1 MQMERET
8 LYLFFEGKTSPEQD
22 SKIRSWVESSED
34 NRKEFFRER
43 KIFDAM
49 IVLPQSQEREVLIN
63 NNYKTP
69 FFRIFYRRFMKI
81 AAVAILTLS
90 ATLFVQYRFSDSKQ
104 IIYNTIKVP
113 AGQRSNVIL
122 SDGTNVWLNALST
135 LKYPSV
141 FKKGKREILLDGE
154 AYLEVAHNKDA
165 PFIVHTRKCN
175 VQVLGTEFNIEA
187 YSKSNKFE
195 TSLMKGSVRVS
206 LARDHSRSVILSPN
220 MKVDLLGGKFI
231 VSTIDDIGQYR
242 WKDGLISFRDYTFND
257 IMATFEKYFDVKI
270 KVLKPGVKSFVCT
283 GKFRQSEGIDYAFR
297 VLQKE
302 IAFKFKRD
310 SVNNSVIYIY

>member
-90 ATLFVQYRFSDSKQ
+90 ATLFVQYRISDSKQ

-154 AYLEVAHNKDA
+154 AYLEVAHNKNA

-175 VQVLGTEFNIEA
+175 VQVLGTKFNIEA

-195 TSLMKGSVRVS
+195 TSLMQGSVRVS
-206 LARDHSRSVILSPN
+206 LARDNSRSVILSPN

-242 WKDGLISFRDYTFND
+242 WKDGLICFRDYTFND

>member
-22 SKIRSWVESSED
+22 SEIRSWVESSED

-81 AAVAILTLS
+81 AAVVILTLS

-175 VQVLGTEFNIEA
+175 VQVLGTKFNIEA

-195 TSLMKGSVRVS
+195 TSLMQGSVRVS
-206 LARDHSRSVILSPN
+206 LARDNSRSVILSPN

-242 WKDGLISFRDYTFND
+242 WKDGLICFRDYTFND

>member
-81 AAVAILTLS
+81 AAVVILTLS

-242 WKDGLISFRDYTFND
+242 WKDGLICFRDYTFND

-270 KVLKPGVKSFVCT
+270 KVLKPSVKSFVCT

-310 SVNNSVIYIY
+310 NVNNSVIYIY

>member
-1 MQMERET
+1 MERET

-22 SKIRSWVESSED
+22 SEIRSWVESSED
-34 NRKEFFRER
+34 NRKDFFRER

-49 IVLPQSQEREVLIN
+49 IVLPQSQKYEVLIK
-63 NNYKTP
+63 NNYKAP

-81 AAVAILTLS
+81 AAVIIFTLS
-90 ATLFVQYRFSDSKQ
+90 ATLFVQYRISDSKQ
-104 IIYNTIKVP
+104 IIYNTIRVP

-122 SDGTNVWLNALST
+122 SDGTNIWLNALST

-175 VQVLGTEFNIEA
+175 VQVLGTKFNIEA

-195 TSLMKGSVRVS
+195 TSLIEGSVKVS
-206 LARDHSRSVILSPN
+206 LAGDNSRSVILSPN
-220 MKVDLLGGKFI
+220 MKVDLLGGMFV
-231 VSTIDDIGQYR
+231 VSTIDDIEQYR
-242 WKDGLISFRDYTFND
+242 WKDGLICFRDYTFSE
-257 IMATFEKYFDVKI
+257 IMSTFEKYFDVKI

-310 SVNNSVIYIY
+310 NINNSVIYIY

>member
-22 SKIRSWVESSED
+22 SEIRSWVESSED

-81 AAVAILTLS
+81 AAVVILTLS
-90 ATLFVQYRFSDSKQ
+90 ATLFVQYRISDSKQ

-154 AYLEVAHNKDA
+154 AYLEVAHNKNA

-175 VQVLGTEFNIEA
+175 VQVLGTKFNIEA

-195 TSLMKGSVRVS
+195 TSLMQGSVRVS
-206 LARDHSRSVILSPN
+206 LARDNSRSVILSPN

-242 WKDGLISFRDYTFND
+242 WKDGLICFRDYTFND

>member
-22 SKIRSWVESSED
+22 SEIRSWVESSED

-81 AAVAILTLS
+81 AAVVILTLS

-154 AYLEVAHNKDA
+154 AYLEVAHNKNA

-175 VQVLGTEFNIEA
+175 VQVLGTKFNIEA

-195 TSLMKGSVRVS
+195 TSLMQGSVRVS
-206 LARDHSRSVILSPN
+206 LARDNSRSVILSPN

-242 WKDGLISFRDYTFND
+242 WKDGLICFRDYTFND

>member
-8 LYLFFEGKTSPEQD
+8 LYLFFEGRTSPEQD
-22 SKIRSWVESSED
+22 SEIRSWVESSED

-81 AAVAILTLS
+81 AAVVILTLS
-90 ATLFVQYRFSDSKQ
+90 ATLFVQYRISDSKQ

-175 VQVLGTEFNIEA
+175 VQVLGTKFNIEA

-195 TSLMKGSVRVS
+195 TSLMEGSVRVS
-206 LARDHSRSVILSPN
+206 LARDNSRSVILSPN
-220 MKVDLLGGKFI
+220 MKVDLLGGQFV
-231 VSTIDDIGQYR
+231 VSSIDDIGQYR
-242 WKDGLISFRDYTFND
+242 WKDGLICFRDYTFSE

-310 SVNNSVIYIY
+310 NVNNSVIYIY

>member
-1 MQMERET
+1 MEKET

-22 SKIRSWVESSED
+22 SEIRSWVESSED
-34 NRKEFFRER
+34 NRKEFFHER

-49 IVLPQSQEREVLIN
+49 IVLPQSQECEVLIK
-63 NNYKTP
+63 NNYKAP
-69 FFRIFYRRFMKI
+69 SFRIFYRRFMKI
-81 AAVAILTLS
+81 AAVAIFTLS
-90 ATLFVQYRFSDSKQ
+90 AILFVQYRISDSKQ
-104 IIYNTIKVP
+104 IIYNTIRVP

-122 SDGTNVWLNALST
+122 SDGTNIWLNALST

-175 VQVLGTEFNIEA
+175 VQVLGTKFNIEA

-195 TSLMKGSVRVS
+195 TSLIEGSVKVS
-206 LARDHSRSVILSPN
+206 LARDNSRSVILSPN
-220 MKVDLLGGKFI
+220 MKVDLLGGIFV
-231 VSTIDDIGQYR
+231 VSTIDDIEQYR
-242 WKDGLISFRDYTFND
+242 WKDGLICFRDYTFSE
-257 IMATFEKYFDVKI
+257 IMSTFEKYFDVKI
-270 KVLKPGVKSFVCT
+270 KVLKPSVKSFACT

-310 SVNNSVIYIY
+310 NINNSVIYIY